1 MSENKANISNLPV
14 IAIQSQSTNWI
25 FYLIILII
33 IVIIIFLVWH
43 YITKK
48 MEVIV

>member
-1 MSENKANISNLPV
+1 MSENKANLNNLPV

-25 FYLIILII
+25 LYLIILIV
-33 IVIIIFLVWH
+33 IVIIIFLIWH

-48 MEVIV
+48 MEVIL